1 MGHLRLSTL
10 PRTERWV
17 QVLRHLDEGASV
29 DEIARETFWAAYSG
43 LSKVPVDAGFTQT
56 LTTIFNFADALQS
69 KNPVASLQQKGFDVT
84 GDASL
89 FDFIGSFQERARQSA
104 IEVRAHSDLAQ
115 IAQES
120 FTRVLMESAGSSLQT
135 LFGLQSEDA
144 GKALKTSLSGQNFG
158 RTMHEFF
165 VAFTQKYLNYY
176 LGRALPARVGINKA
190 LANVDK
196 HSEFGK
202 SFELFVRQTVRIADE
217 FTPGWFGKA
226 RYEGRLSS
234 QEVSKF
240 AHIAFKK
247 IRSEFKRG
255 AVNHG

>member
-10 PRTERWV
+10 PRTERWGK
-17 QVLRHLDEGASV
+17 VLQHLDEGASV
-29 DEIARETFWAAYSG
+29 SDIARDTFWAAYSG

-56 LTTIFNFADALQS
+56 LTTIFSFVDALQS
-69 KNPVASLQQKGFDVT
+69 RNPVAALQQKGFDVT
-84 GDASL
+84 RDSSL

-104 IEVRAHSDLAQ
+104 VEVRAHSDLSQ
-115 IAQES
+115 MAQES
-120 FTRVLMESAGSSLQT
+120 FARVLMDTAGSSLPT
-135 LFGLQSEDA
+135 LFGLQSGDA
-144 GKALKTSLSGQNFG
+144 DKALKRSLSGQNLG

-165 VAFTQKYLNYY
+165 VGFTQKYLNYY
-176 LGRALPARVGINKA
+176 LGRALPARVGISKA

-202 SFELFVRQTVRIADE
+202 SFDLFVRQTVRITDE

-226 RYEGRLSS
+226 RFEGRLSRT
-234 QEVSKF
+234 EVSKF
-240 AHIAFKK
+240 AHTAFKK

-255 AVNHG
+255 AIGHG